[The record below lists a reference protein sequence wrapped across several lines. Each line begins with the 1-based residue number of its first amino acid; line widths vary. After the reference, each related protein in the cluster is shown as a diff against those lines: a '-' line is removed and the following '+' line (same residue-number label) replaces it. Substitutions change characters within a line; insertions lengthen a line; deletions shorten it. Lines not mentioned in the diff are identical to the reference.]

1 MEWAAINEIFFQV
14 LPFGASFVRLHES
27 ATYNSLGFAACRRGC
42 DLNRM
47 KTPPTPSA
55 PMDKTPVDSVPE
67 HIGQNIDRILAFYR
81 REERKISDS
90 QRLLETVGGF
100 MGRPSYLASVL
111 TFVALWLLTNV
122 LFKLLGFQPLDPPP
136 FFWLQGIVSV
146 GALLTTTVVLIT
158 QNREAKLEE
167 QRLELELQVN
177 LLTEQK
183 TTKLIHLLEELR
195 RDLPMVK
202 DRHDPEAAALQKPTD
217 LEEVLSALKER
228 SDKD

>member
-1 MEWAAINEIFFQV
+1 M
-14 LPFGASFVRLHES
+14 S
-27 ATYNSLGFAACRRGC
+27 
-42 DLNRM
+42 
-47 KTPPTPSA
+47 TPNTSGVSPTGSDA
-55 PMDKTPVDSVPE
+55 VPVDPVPE
-67 HIGQNIDRILAFYR
+67 HVSQNIDSILAFYR

-90 QRLLETVGGF
+90 QRMLEMLGGF
-100 MGRPSYLASVL
+100 MGRPTYLAAVL
-111 TFVALWLLTNV
+111 AFVAVWLLSNV
-122 LFKLLGFQPLDPPP
+122 VGKSLGLPVPDPPP
-136 FFWLQGIVSV
+136 FFWLQGIVSL

-202 DRHDPEAAALQKPTD
+202 DRHDPEAAALQKRTHPEELLAA
-217 LEEVLSALKER
+217 LEER
-228 SDKD
+228 RDKG

>member
-1 MEWAAINEIFFQV
+1 M
-14 LPFGASFVRLHES
+14 S
-27 ATYNSLGFAACRRGC
+27 SL
-42 DLNRM
+42 LRM
-47 KTPPTPSA
+47 NTPHTHPTPS
-55 PMDKTPVDSVPE
+55 DETPVDSVPE
-67 HIGQNIDRILAFYR
+67 HISQNIESILAFYR
-81 REERKISDS
+81 REEQKISDS

-100 MGRPSYLASVL
+100 MGRPSYLATVL
-111 TFVALWLLTNV
+111 AFVALWLLANG
-122 LFKLLGFQPLDPPP
+122 LCALLGFQPLDPPP
-136 FFWLQGIVSV
+136 FFWLQGVVSL

-158 QNREAKLEE
+158 QNREAKLDE

-217 LEEVLSALKER
+217 PKELLAALEER
-228 SDKD
+228 RDKD

>member
-1 MEWAAINEIFFQV
+1 
-14 LPFGASFVRLHES
+14 
-27 ATYNSLGFAACRRGC
+27 
-42 DLNRM
+42 M
-47 KTPPTPSA
+47 KTPPIPSA
-55 PMDKTPVDSVPE
+55 PRDETTADSVPE
-67 HIGQNIDRILAFYR
+67 HIGQNIDSVLAFYR
-81 REERKISDS
+81 REEKKISDS
-90 QRLLETVGGF
+90 QRLLETIGGF

-111 TFVALWLLTNV
+111 TFVALWLLTNA
-122 LFKLLGFQPLDPPP
+122 LSELLGLQPLDPPP

-146 GALLTTTVVLIT
+146 GALVTTTVVLIT

-217 LEEVLSALKER
+217 LDEVLAALERR